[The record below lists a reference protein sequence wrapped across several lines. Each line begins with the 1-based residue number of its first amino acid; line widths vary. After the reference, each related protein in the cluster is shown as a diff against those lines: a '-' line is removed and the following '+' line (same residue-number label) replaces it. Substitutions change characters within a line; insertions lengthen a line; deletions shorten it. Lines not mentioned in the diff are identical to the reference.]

1 MQLLG
6 LTCSACRSVYPLRT
20 RVSRGPTHR
29 DEDHATHDECRKRPH
44 VRIACRRYGSKITY
58 HSAAFPRTVP
68 SRRSSDERSRR
79 FARRPRHDEMNDESL
94 SADNDVARS
103 LARRCKQSDGSCR
116 RLNHYVSYT
125 QPHPSILMRP
135 PQQQQPARP
144 SVSSPV
150 TPSLAAAASTPAR
163 SPAAGNEIIA
173 LMHVAYA
180 VGPVN
185 HSTPVLA
192 AAWFSSVRTAG
203 PHAQGVAHSETQ
215 FSGSFGRFSAF
226 LPVAH
231 CSP

>member
-1 MQLLG
+1 
-6 LTCSACRSVYPLRT
+6 
-20 RVSRGPTHR
+20 
-29 DEDHATHDECRKRPH
+29 
-44 VRIACRRYGSKITY
+44 
-58 HSAAFPRTVP
+58 
-68 SRRSSDERSRR
+68 
-79 FARRPRHDEMNDESL
+79 MNDESL

-150 TPSLAAAASTPAR
+150 TPSLAAAAAAAASTPAR
-163 SPAAGNEIIA
+163 PPAAGNEIIA

-203 PHAQGVAHSETQ
+203 PHAQASLLKTRGSRILKRNFPVLLDVFRHSCPSLTAVHDYEAMPKQKYKSTVCISYL
-215 FSGSFGRFSAF
+215 FFIF
-226 LPVAH
+226 
-231 CSP
+231 CSITASKKYTPRC